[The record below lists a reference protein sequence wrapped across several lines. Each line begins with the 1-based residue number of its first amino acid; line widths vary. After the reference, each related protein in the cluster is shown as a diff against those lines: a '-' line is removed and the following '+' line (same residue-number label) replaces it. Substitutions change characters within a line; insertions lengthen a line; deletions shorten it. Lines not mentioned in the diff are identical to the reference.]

1 MPTTLDAIDLPFE
14 EAISFLRQKTN
25 VGTKSYRDVWGA
37 AHSKA
42 FMVSGAM
49 SKDLVQAF
57 RHEIDRALSEGTTL
71 ADFRK
76 SFDDIVA
83 KHGWSFKGDRDW
95 RTKIIFDTNIRTAHA
110 AGRYAQLTKPGS
122 LIAFPYW
129 QYNHSG
135 ALHPR
140 RNHLSWNGT
149 VLPADDPFWQTN
161 YPPNGFNCGCFV
173 TPVSDAGL
181 RRQGKS
187 RPDASP
193 NLEQLD
199 GNVRGADPGFDYN
212 PGQAW
217 LRQTAPGPEAVSA
230 DEAGVAAFVRS
241 ALAGKRPRE
250 AWTPVAT
257 LGDDLGARL
266 DVAAST
272 EVRLSVDT
280 ILRHTHHPETTPA
293 AYGVVPRVLV
303 ERAALFRRADGRL
316 TFFGEVNGRNWIGAV
331 KVVRAPDGSEIWF
344 LSLYHAHP
352 RQLRKLQ
359 RDAETLREG

>member
-1 MPTTLDAIDLPFE
+1 MPTTLEAIDLPFE
-14 EAISFLRQKTN
+14 EAISFFRQKAN

-57 RHEIDRALSEGTTL
+57 RNEIDRALSEGTTL

-76 SFDDIVA
+76 SFDGIVA

-187 RPDASP
+187 GPDASP

-199 GNVRGADPGFDYN
+199 GSVRGADAGFDYN

-217 LRQTAPGPEAVSA
+217 LRQTAPRREAVAA
-230 DEAGVAAFVRS
+230 DEVEVAAFVRS
-241 ALAGKRPRE
+241 AIAGKRPAE
-250 AWTPVAT
+250 SWTSVTIA
-257 LGDDLGARL
+257 DDKI
-266 DVAAST
+266 AAALSVPTKT
-272 EVRLSVDT
+272 EFRLSAKTVIEYLKLSRT
-280 ILRHTHHPETTPA
+280 QPATYAVILRRLIETGTI
-293 AYGVVPRVLV
+293 VQ
-303 ERAALFRRADGRL
+303 RADGRIL
-316 TFFGEVNGRNWIGAV
+316 LVAEIGEQFWNAEIKIVRKEGRV
-331 KVVRAPDGSEIWF
+331 EI
-344 LSLYHAHP
+344 Y
-352 RQLRKLQ
+352 LQ
-359 RDAETLREG
+359 TLRSSNPKQIRRWIRAGIVLRR